1 MKLRKGFTTLF
12 ITVVLCGSL
21 LLQPMTV
28 YADFE
33 GIVNVEVDTS
43 VIDAVNSNV
52 TINMHD
58 YSFATWAME
67 HIPRVDGRGEAEYDI
82 GNSLTSWQSAFAN
95 DNWNDVA
102 DGNALSIFLEV
113 LKNIP
118 TGTSD
123 LLLTDVRSGGNL
135 DDHIQDAVLG
145 NNVTLENMGEER
157 LIGVYSV
164 ASVSRGTS
172 GMLDIAYVS
181 YAGCDLDTVDNE
193 YEYYVI
199 TCAAIST
206 YDDYIHVSSFSS
218 DYLLFPGEAVSVLTE
233 NYEFE
238 YDNSQVSYLQET
250 LTDNIDVII
259 NRILTHND
267 KHVVEVAMNDAGVD
281 SALANKLKQL
291 DSMFIMMDTGVENSY
306 LVNVRT
312 SGGFRV
318 RHTPYAIGNGS
329 LTALTAAGFQAGY
342 KTIVLTNETAS
353 LLEGV
358 EYNSGIPVTFSPQ
371 YVNFG
376 EGGVVSLTQSTGSR
390 AIDSIVTTCISE
402 IARLGGSDTDIQ
414 IDSLKDK
421 FKPGGVYECK
431 FLYALLDAYGEQ
443 LQQSIIGQQ
452 IDPIT
457 SEDLEQIEFSDN
469 FAIVNTALGLQLQ
482 NCMSGNTASGGYYQ
496 LSDANKV
503 LCLDSNLSK
512 VDSFEYIDNGVT
524 KTAYPLGYFY
534 GNLDGYQKKVLYTS
548 YGKKCDQIGA
558 SSGFINWGVNSTFS
572 TEASGRIITHDN
584 MPTIEI
590 MQEHIAK
597 YEESG
602 LALTGNLLNVA
613 RCSNIL
619 GQYSIM
625 SSLYTNSSD
634 ISSIYQIY
642 NANLDSLLS
651 EVWDYGSIED
661 EPFIMLPKRIGIF
674 GSESADYV
682 GLLETEDNWNRFV
695 CMLYN
700 VSYAFEVCAWS
711 ELGEEEGF
719 TPEDIKNMFS
729 GSYQGSQDDAWV
741 KFLCNG
747 GAGTKSLSDQTT
759 VDNILSTADEEVK
772 SMLRSV
778 CELGK
783 LCDFLGIKE
792 GDWSPTIDAYLE
804 IWHDPNY
811 KEFWT
816 AVQASKWV
824 YATAEEGAISVE
836 EPLGMFFNIDER
848 EMTDQW
854 VSGFALSALHVPMET
869 NLYDA
874 SSVTFLNNPD
884 WVSEF
889 FYRYGFNRKALYI
902 NTDNAAIVNQFV
914 SGQTSGTRPATL
926 SDLINYDRDIILT
939 VDDNFY
945 NADEINTVIS
955 RLDYTSIKNSNNE
968 DTEETGNNLSI
979 TENLIGGMLD
989 LDAEHI
995 LKTGPNMY
1003 YSEKL
1008 ATKVTKLGD
1017 DEGKGLIDYDA
1028 YVLSSK
1034 EILGADGYDSVIESY
1049 EYSVKQSYGV
1059 VSAIYRSESLYNECL
1074 RAIVSDNAVF
1084 KSSKAICSTPGTT
1097 STQWRCVYNY
1107 YMLANLEEQ
1116 MKNDAA
1122 STLDLDAPIFIDI
1135 FGNIVTESGLVIIP
1149 AACNATL
1156 CGENWTPYT
1165 VGWSEYYNNGVH
1177 MTTEDFNEDVYE
1189 WLIGQ
1194 DFATISSGPQD
1205 WTDVQ
1210 NVSKVNAGG
1219 YFWIE
1224 GDELKLRTSEIQ
1236 SGNLTGTVQWEYVNK
1251 NNTVVKQLF
1260 YNDAYFQKGMNM
1272 YSHTITNLIVEVMRG
1287 APIEYIDYGYE
1298 DLDNSR
1304 DISKYGVYIAYKLEE
1319 LYENMMGS
1327 SDDALGG
1334 NSVVTQPNLAFVSG
1348 LEYIYLYIFKIVFA
1362 VCVVALAIHLYLD
1375 VVKGH
1380 IGLKSVGS
1388 FLMTVVLTV
1397 VAITLVPKLNTWTYY
1412 QANRDFLREEA
1423 GQLLMLNYVKEYDG
1437 AEIGITKVTTPETD
1451 TKLYLKVSDADVPWY
1466 SIIPEVLFGD
1476 TNASLTELYENHLK
1490 KDPMALTPGVQL
1502 KGDGLYVDI
1511 QDILDSSEITFAP
1524 ASNVLQHYTRKGQA
1538 TTVLYDI
1545 EYETKDEDGNIV
1557 KEKMQETIDIGTD
1570 CTSVVS
1576 FTLPYYVFLE
1586 QLVASVNE
1594 YNVSRDV
1601 AAYSWSVGN
1610 NGHVLT
1616 YDLLTPYLTSSEFLD
1631 EGYDILGLDRI
1642 LKTGNN
1648 RVNYSYPFDIAELNK
1663 MEHASWYH
1671 EEVDETMTRD
1681 KIDKV
1686 YQYARDFVRDNQD
1699 VLGKVP
1705 DEVFLKTLAM
1715 QCAIAYNKEFGV
1727 PNGNAIEIIDID
1739 TRDLIRFMLS
1749 DYSDLY
1755 KNYSYSFTRNTYEQ
1769 AGAIGVIFA
1778 GLLLVI
1784 YWLGG
1789 FLKIALQFALLGL
1802 LVINVL
1808 GRKLIFR
1815 KESRCIEG
1823 YLIGCGCLCL
1833 VNYAY
1838 AIMLKVTMSVANMG
1852 FGAVMALL
1860 VGMIAQIL
1868 YIVALVGILFIEIK
1882 DWTNSGYEEFAK
1894 MGHMVVSG
1902 ALSFGDM
1909 IRDKALSKFNS
1920 AYGDSARNRN
1930 YTGGDVD
1937 SSYIDEMLERDAE
1950 REENAFSNSV

>member
-1 MKLRKGFTTLF
+1 MKLRKKITALFTTL
-12 ITVVLCGSL
+12 IVCGSV
-21 LLQPMTV
+21 LLQPMTAYAAIQSVDTDVDSGVSITVLDEYSAAADTLSGIKRYTIDADGSNYTTNSGGVDYDLGNSQEAWDGYFRNRPTSLDGGCAFSQFSRMVTTLPTSDGPLSYSSLVGSNSSPQSVLNNLLGDIADGELSNLVGLYSASYIRRYSFVDTVASAV
-28 YADFE
+28 YMGCDFSLKDSCYYYYYIDCSAIGGYDDNLLVTVFKSEYLIYPDEVCYDLDGTDADVFVFDSSIADDIDE
-33 GIVNVEVDTS
+33 SINDNIYAIIPTLLTVDGKSVMTTIAENPTSALSNNDIKSRLKAIDELLNFNKVNPTNWDGSFTIQLEATGVFTQERPSGGLHTLNSIEWNDDWYTICVENDNVELISSNGRFDDSYVMFGESGAQAKDS
-43 VIDAVNSNV
+43 SDALNV
-52 TINMHD
+52 MV
-58 YSFATWAME
+58 A
-67 HIPRVDGRGEAEYDI
+67 DI
-82 GNSLTSWQSAFAN
+82 I
-95 DNWNDVA
+95 NDVA
-102 DGNALSIFLEV
+102 
-113 LKNIP
+113 
-118 TGTSD
+118 
-123 LLLTDVRSGGNL
+123 
-135 DDHIQDAVLG
+135 
-145 NNVTLENMGEER
+145 
-157 LIGVYSV
+157 
-164 ASVSRGTS
+164 
-172 GMLDIAYVS
+172 YV
-181 YAGCDLDTVDNE
+181 G
-193 YEYYVI
+193 
-199 TCAAIST
+199 
-206 YDDYIHVSSFSS
+206 
-218 DYLLFPGEAVSVLTE
+218 
-233 NYEFE
+233 
-238 YDNSQVSYLQET
+238 
-250 LTDNIDVII
+250 
-259 NRILTHND
+259 
-267 KHVVEVAMNDAGVD
+267 K
-281 SALANKLKQL
+281 
-291 DSMFIMMDTGVENSY
+291 
-306 LVNVRT
+306 
-312 SGGFRV
+312 
-318 RHTPYAIGNGS
+318 
-329 LTALTAAGFQAGY
+329 
-342 KTIVLTNETAS
+342 
-353 LLEGV
+353 
-358 EYNSGIPVTFSPQ
+358 
-371 YVNFG
+371 
-376 EGGVVSLTQSTGSR
+376 
-390 AIDSIVTTCISE
+390 
-402 IARLGGSDTDIQ
+402 SDTDLRVQDILDAFNSDGGYEFIPAVLEAYADKLQ
-414 IDSLKDK
+414 ESINAQTLDPVTEENLVECNLNDK
-421 FKPGGVYECK
+421 FK
-431 FLYALLDAYGEQ
+431 LA
-443 LQQSIIGQQ
+443 
-452 IDPIT
+452 
-457 SEDLEQIEFSDN
+457 
-469 FAIVNTALGLQLQ
+469 NTALGLIIQQ
-482 NCMSGNTASGGYYQ
+482 YTDGTYVKEDYE
-496 LSDANKV
+496 LSDGSILV
-503 LCLDSNLSK
+503 LDSNMNEKQDDTLALPNNQSVRRISLGK
-512 VDSFEYIDNGVT
+512 VFEDLD
-524 KTAYPLGYFY
+524 AYQRY
-534 GNLDGYQKKVLYTS
+534 VLYTATV
-548 YGKKCDQIGA
+548 KKIEQIGLSNNIISWC
-558 SSGFINWGVNSTFS
+558 SSDITSEFS

-590 MQEHIAK
+590 MQERIAK

-602 LALTGNLLNVA
+602 LTLTGNLLNVA

-914 SGQTSGTRPATL
+914 SGQMSGTRPATL

-1194 DFATISSGPQD
+1194 DFAAISSGPQD

-1210 NVSKVNAGG
+1210 NVSKINAGG

-1251 NNTVVKQLF
+1251 NSTVVKQLF

-1287 APIEYIDYGYE
+1287 APIEYIDYSYE

-1375 VVKGH
+1375 VVKGY

-1451 TKLYLKVSDADVPWY
+1451 TKLYLKVADADVPWY

-1557 KEKMQETIDIGTD
+1557 KEKMQETINIGTD

-1648 RVNYSYPFDIAELNK
+1648 RVNYSYPFDTAELNK

-1769 AGAIGVIFA
+1769 AGAIGVILA

-1882 DWTNSGYEEFAK
+1882 DWKNSGYEEFAK

-1909 IRDKALSKFNS
+1909 IRDKTLSKFNS

>member
-1 MKLRKGFTTLF
+1 MKLRKRLTTLF
-12 ITVVLCGSL
+12 TTAILCGSL
-21 LLQPMTV
+21 LMQPMTA
-28 YADFE
+28 YAEIVSGDDIDVIGSDIFDENGSSELLIFDDISAAADTLSGLKSDNGSDADDF
-33 GIVNVEVDTS
+33 
-43 VIDAVNSNV
+43 
-52 TINMHD
+52 
-58 YSFATWAME
+58 
-67 HIPRVDGRGEAEYDI
+67 DI
-82 GNSLTSWQSAFAN
+82 
-95 DNWNDVA
+95 
-102 DGNALSIFLEV
+102 
-113 LKNIP
+113 
-118 TGTSD
+118 
-123 LLLTDVRSGGNL
+123 
-135 DDHIQDAVLG
+135 G
-145 NNVTLENMGEER
+145 NNVTAWRGVFGVDSYNVSNDTAYSMFCRAVGNIKCNANGSDYVDVVKLMNYGTQDITYYREQVLNTVAAGNEENLVGM
-157 LIGVYSV
+157 YAV
-164 ASVSRGTS
+164 ANASRETS
-172 GMLDIAYVS
+172 GTNTATGS
-181 YAGCDLDTVDNE
+181 FTGCDYNIITEKFVYYYIGAVAVSNKADNLMVVVFTTKEFLWPSESLHEWDDNDWSLNTDLSDETKDNVKENLPAVVESLLLYNGEPIIKYIVDNP
-193 YEYYVI
+193 
-199 TCAAIST
+199 T
-206 YDDYIHVSSFSS
+206 SFSS
-218 DYLLFPGEAVSVLTE
+218 NSTVMGKLKAVDTLLSMEAKTGEEDAYTIKLIASHKFEQYHGGAESADDWNE
-233 NYEFE
+233 NYNIIEAKTYAENARKIIHQQDIVFD
-238 YDNSQVSYLQET
+238 DNYVLFGESGSLAT
-250 LTDNIDVII
+250 PGDVGDDLFSTIVAGLI
-259 NRILTHND
+259 NDT
-267 KHVVEVAMNDAGVD
+267 
-281 SALANKLKQL
+281 ALA
-291 DSMFIMMDTGVENSY
+291 Y
-306 LVNVRT
+306 
-312 SGGFRV
+312 
-318 RHTPYAIGNGS
+318 
-329 LTALTAAGFQAGY
+329 
-342 KTIVLTNETAS
+342 
-353 LLEGV
+353 
-358 EYNSGIPVTFSPQ
+358 
-371 YVNFG
+371 
-376 EGGVVSLTQSTGSR
+376 
-390 AIDSIVTTCISE
+390 
-402 IARLGGSDTDIQ
+402 GSDTDTSVVELLSYLDGKSTFIYSVLSAYSDKLQ
-414 IDSLKDK
+414 ACIDKQNLN
-421 FKPGGVYECK
+421 
-431 FLYALLDAYGEQ
+431 
-443 LQQSIIGQQ
+443 
-452 IDPIT
+452 PIT
-457 SEDLEQIEFSDN
+457 EDNLKECSSTDYYG
-469 FAIVNTALGLQLQ
+469 IVHTALGLQLQ
-482 NCMSGNTASGGYYQ
+482 LVSDNMYTPGALYELQSADYYLKLTDNLEDISNDVKQDVDGSTYTIMSVGYAYSKLDDFQKAS
-496 LSDANKV
+496 LH
-503 LCLDSNLSK
+503 
-512 VDSFEYIDNGVT
+512 
-524 KTAYPLGYFY
+524 TAYINKASALGVQQSRYIT
-534 GNLDGYQKKVLYTS
+534 GWG
-548 YGKKCDQIGA
+548 
-558 SSGFINWGVNSTFS
+558 SSGIFS
-572 TEASGRIITHDN
+572 TEAAGRIVTHDN

-590 MQEHIAK
+590 MQERIAK

-602 LALTGNLLNVA
+602 LTLTGNLLNVA

-674 GSESADYV
+674 GNESADYV
-682 GLLETEDNWNRFV
+682 GLLEKEDNWNRFV

-729 GSYQGSQDDAWV
+729 GNYQGSQDDAWV
-741 KFLCNG
+741 KFLCSN
-747 GAGTKSLSDQTT
+747 QTSNLKDVNT
-759 VDNILSTADEEVK
+759 VDAILSTADPEVI

-1116 MKNDAA
+1116 MKNDSA

-1194 DFATISSGPQD
+1194 DFAAISSGPQD

-1251 NNTVVKQLF
+1251 NSTVVKQLF

-1451 TKLYLKVSDADVPWY
+1451 TKLYLKVADADVPWY

-1557 KEKMQETIDIGTD
+1557 KEKMQETINIGTD

-1648 RVNYSYPFDIAELNK
+1648 RVNYSYPFDTAELNK

-1749 DYSDLY
+1749 DYSDIY

-1769 AGAIGVIFA
+1769 AGAIGVILA

-1789 FLKIALQFALLGL
+1789 FLKIALQFTLLGL

-1808 GRKLIFR
+1808 GRKLLFR

-1860 VGMIAQIL
+1860 VGMIAQVL

-1882 DWTNSGYEEFAK
+1882 DWKNSGYEEFAK

-1909 IRDKALSKFNS
+1909 VRDKTLSKFNS
-1920 AYGDSARNRN
+1920 AYGDSARNRK